1 MMAKIIV
8 TGTPGSGKT
17 TVLKALSDI
26 RVINMGTEMLKY
38 TADKNITNRDE
49 IRKVLS
55 YSDINRIRKSIF
67 EELNKIDSDFL
78 FETHTSV
85 KKGSK
90 YIPGFSDT
98 ELRMLK
104 EVKAII
110 YIDAT
115 AGEILLRRQNDSTR
129 ERENETEEDINEQR
143 SINIALASYFSA
155 CLNVPL
161 YMVRNRQNM
170 VSETNNEV
178 RKAIT
183 EAFSAK

>member
-1 MMAKIIV
+1 MAKIII

-17 TVLKALSDI
+17 TILKSLSEFKI
-26 RVINMGTEMLKY
+26 INMGTEMMKY
-38 TADKNITNRDE
+38 AAEKVANRDS
-49 IRKVLS
+49 IRKQLS
-55 YSDINRIRKSIF
+55 YSEINEIRHRIF
-67 EELNKIDSDFL
+67 EGFNSTTYDFL
-78 FETHTSV
+78 LETHTSV
-85 KKGSK
+85 KAGSK
-90 YIPGFSDT
+90 YIPGFSED

-115 AGEILLRRQNDSTR
+115 AGEILLRRQSDSSR

-161 YMVRNRQNM
+161 YMVRNRQNR
-170 VSETNNEV
+170 VSEASNEI
-178 RKAIT
+178 RNAIN
-183 EAFSAK
+183 EAFSRR